1 MSRSEARGC
10 HESGRAARPGPRL
23 LAAVVPLSVTV
34 AFGAERQGSVRQTG
48 QRMKAYW
55 IALLAVTTGCSSSHA
70 LGTDAGGA
78 IDATYGAA
86 DRPAPDSMASGGAG
100 PADVSTAGDAPSAVD
115 GGQDGTV
122 SGIDAGDT
130 EASTDGAWPGADL
143 GRGRWANLTPA
154 VLPTAWPPASQLPGV
169 AYDVDRG
176 RLVVFGG
183 LVINSLSLHPL
194 GDVWERSTVSGLWE
208 NRTPDPL
215 PTSWPGA
222 RSQHSF
228 VYDVLRKRSV
238 LVGGVTTVGLVE
250 GDTWEWDGGAGS
262 WSLRSA
268 TSSSTLGARM
278 GAAVAYDT
286 GRSTVILFGGLGV
299 IGNDVWEWSGA
310 NSQWVGRTPA
320 VLPTEWPS
328 KRSSMALVFD
338 DSRQR
343 AVLFSGIVLKLAPP
357 LLKATSADTWEWDGV
372 SWALG
377 PRKWWAEPIHLPRWK
392 DTSHRYPLWSTIR
405 AAPGCGGSGQYDP
418 RKHVDCVG
426 REPATSGGSDAG
438 IGTPKTDSVTGAS
451 AAYDPVSQRV
461 LVFGASMSGG
471 NSNEQLWS

>member
-1 MSRSEARGC
+1 VLNGK
-10 HESGRAARPGPRL
+10 
-23 LAAVVPLSVTV
+23 V
-34 AFGAERQGSVRQTG
+34 VRQTG
-48 QRMKAYW
+48 QRMKAYR

-78 IDATYGAA
+78 IDATYGGAA
-86 DRPAPDSMASGGAG
+86 DRPEPDSMASGGVG
-100 PADVSTAGDAPSAVD
+100 PADVSTAGDASHAVD
-115 GGQDGTV
+115 GGQDGTI
-122 SGIDAGDT
+122 SGVDAGDT

-183 LVINSLSLHPL
+183 LVINSLPLHPL
-194 GDVWERSTVSGLWE
+194 GDVWERTTVSGLWE

-215 PTSWPGA
+215 PTSPGA

-286 GRSTVILFGGLGV
+286 GRSTVILFGGLNGV
-299 IGNDVWEWSGA
+299 IGNDVWEWSGG

-320 VLPTEWPS
+320 VLPTAWPS

-343 AVLFSGIVLKLAPP
+343 AVLFGGIVLSTP
-357 LLKATSADTWEWDGV
+357 TSETWIADTWEWDGV
-372 SWALG
+372 SGTWAPQVVGGTNPPAEMERYVSQIPLMVYDSSRARVVVVLDGTTPGTSTVWERAGDIWQEATPVSG
-377 PRKWWAEPIHLPRWK
+377 PKP
-392 DTSHRYPLWSTIR
+392 
-405 AAPGCGGSGQYDP
+405 
-418 RKHVDCVG
+418 
-426 REPATSGGSDAG
+426 
-438 IGTPKTDSVTGAS
+438 DSVNGAS

-471 NSNEQLWS
+471 NSNEQLWSYQGPSK